1 MSNLAD
7 IREKLMNKACGQFQ
21 EQIEN
26 TEFEKP
32 PEEETF
38 KENESTAEAVKKQL
52 EYEAEMARVKKMAAQ
67 GAYTVSE
74 STAKSSSATSKSEPS
89 ENKSQSSSWGGYGG
103 YGYSGYGYSSK
114 TTTTAESSEE
124 ALKKKAAREK
134 AEKII
139 KSTYEESKDN
149 CDVSANIFDMAKEAR
164 KEKDLKNMRVQNPAQ
179 YKKYVAQQKGK
190 VNIARDILEVIKGIL
205 EDMNMYRR

>member
-26 TEFEKP
+26 AEFEKP

-52 EYEAEMARVKKMAAQ
+52 EYEAEMARVKKMASQ

-74 STAKSSSATSKSEPS
+74 SNEKKSFVNKTESS
-89 ENKSQSSSWGGYGG
+89 ENKSSNSSWGGYGG
-103 YGYSGYGYSSK
+103 YGYNNYGYSSK
-114 TTTTAESSEE
+114 TTTSTESSEE

-139 KSTYEESKDN
+139 KSTYEESKDS
-149 CDVSANIFDMAKEAR
+149 CATSANIFDMAKEAR
-164 KEKDLKNMRVQNPAQ
+164 KEKELDKMKVQNPGQ
-179 YKKYVAQQKGK
+179 YKQYIAKQKGK
-190 VNIARDILEVIKGIL
+190 VNIARDVLEVVKGIL

>member
-7 IREKLMNKACGQFQ
+7 IKEKLLNKACGQFQ

-26 TEFEKP
+26 AEFEKP

-52 EYEAEMARVKKMAAQ
+52 EYEAEMARVKKMASQ

-74 STAKSSSATSKSEPS
+74 SSSKTSSANKTESS
-89 ENKSQSSSWGGYGG
+89 ENKSSGGSWGGYGG

-114 TTTTAESSEE
+114 PTSTTESSEE

-139 KSTYEESKDN
+139 KTTYEESKDS
-149 CDVSANIFDMAKEAR
+149 CTVSANIFDMAKEAR
-164 KEKDLKNMRVQNPAQ
+164 KEKELNNMKVQNPGE
-179 YKKYVAQQKGK
+179 YKKYIAKQKGK
-190 VNIARDILEVIKGIL
+190 VNIARDILDVVKGIL
-205 EDMNMYRR
+205 EDMNMHRR